1 MKTSFIRFRP
11 RLFETFQ
18 TYDLATFFKD
28 LIAGL
33 TVGIVA
39 LPLAMAFGIGSG
51 VKPEQGLYTAII
63 AGFLIS
69 FFSGSKVQIGGPTG
83 AFMVILYNIMQK
95 HGFSDLLLCGAI
107 AGVILVFMGV
117 FRMGTLIKYIPY
129 PITSG
134 FTSGIAV
141 LIALNQIKDFF
152 GLKIAGSMPADF
164 FEKLEVLGRHF
175 MTLDPT
181 TTIFSLLSLAIILLW
196 PRLVT
201 RRLPGSIIAL
211 LLGTTVAVL
220 INLPVETIG
229 TKFGGI
235 PSGLPAFHAP
245 EITFAKIKLL
255 LPDAMTIALLA
266 AIESLLCAVVADGL
280 TGDRHDSNTELV
292 AQGIANIVVPFFGG
306 IAATGAIARTATNI
320 ENGGKTPIAG
330 LIHAGTLLVIVLI
343 AAPLAKS
350 VPLAILSAV
359 TIMVAFNMGEW
370 HEFTRL
376 RKMPRSDALVLVA
389 TFGLTVIMDLTVAV
403 EVGMV
408 MAAFLFIKRV
418 SETTQITKVTP
429 ESEPEGAHHSLIGK
443 DVPSGV
449 MVYRI
454 YGPFF
459 FGAAEKMEEAF
470 ESIYDLPRVLILKM
484 HTVPAMDATA
494 LNALE
499 SLYEKLQSRG
509 CHLILSAPHTQPFF
523 MMTQAGFIDRLGAEN
538 VTADLDDAL
547 TRSQWLLTATAKTP
561 HAK

>member
-1 MKTSFIRFRP
+1 MNNSLIRFRP

-95 HGFSDLLLCGAI
+95 HGFEDLLLCGAI
-107 AGVILVFMGV
+107 AGVILIAMGV

-141 LIALNQIKDFF
+141 LIALNQVKDFF

-164 FEKLEVLGRHF
+164 IDKLEVLGRHLT
-175 MTLDPT
+175 TLDPK
-181 TTIFSLLSLAIILLW
+181 TTIFSLASLAIILLW

-235 PSGLPAFHAP
+235 PSGLPSFHAP
-245 EITFAKIKLL
+245 EITYAKIKLL
-255 LPDAMTIALLA
+255 LPDALTIALLA

-292 AQGIANIVVPFFGG
+292 AQGIANLVVPFFGG

-330 LIHAGTLLVIVLI
+330 LVHALTLLGIVLV

-359 TIMVAFNMGEW
+359 TIMVAFNMGDW

-389 TFGLTVIMDLTVAV
+389 TFGLTVMMDLTVAV

-499 SLYEKLQSRG
+499 SLYEKLRSRG

-523 MMTQAGFIDRLGAEN
+523 MMTQAGFIDRLGPEN

-547 TRSQWLLTATAKTP
+547 TRSRWLLAASERPQHP
-561 HAK
+561 H

>member
-1 MKTSFIRFRP
+1 MNSLIRFRP
-11 RLFETFQ
+11 RLFDTFK
-18 TYDLATFFKD
+18 TYDLATFLKD

-95 HGFSDLLLCGAI
+95 HGFSDLLLCGFM
-107 AGVILVFMGV
+107 AGVILIAMGAL
-117 FRMGTLIKYIPY
+117 RMGTLIKYIPY

-141 LIALNQIKDFF
+141 LIGLNQVKDFF
-152 GLKIAGSMPADF
+152 GLKINGSMPADF
-164 FEKLEVLGRHF
+164 FEKLDVLAHHF
-175 MTLDPT
+175 TSLDAV
-181 TTIFSLLSLAIILLW
+181 TTIFSLLSLGVILFW

-201 RRLPGSIIAL
+201 RRIPGSIIAL
-211 LLGTTVAVL
+211 LLGTLVAVL
-220 INLPVETIG
+220 ANLPVETIG

-235 PSGLPAFHAP
+235 PDGLPAFHAP
-245 EITFAKIKLL
+245 EFTFAKIKLL

-280 TGDRHDSNTELV
+280 TGDRHDSNTELI
-292 AQGIANIVVPFFGG
+292 AQGIANITVPFFGG

-330 LIHAGTLLVIVLI
+330 LIHAATLLGIVLV

-359 TIMVAFNMGEW
+359 TVMVAFNMGEW

-376 RKMPRSDALVLVA
+376 RKMPRSDAMVLVA
-389 TFGLTVIMDLTVAV
+389 TFALTVIMDLTVAV

-499 SLYEKLQSRG
+499 SLYEKLRNRG
-509 CHLILSAPHTQPFF
+509 CYLILSAPHTQPFF
-523 MMTQAGFIDRLGAEN
+523 MMTQAGFIDRLGYEN

-547 TRSQWLLTATAKTP
+547 ARSRTLVEKKPRPA
-561 HAK
+561 